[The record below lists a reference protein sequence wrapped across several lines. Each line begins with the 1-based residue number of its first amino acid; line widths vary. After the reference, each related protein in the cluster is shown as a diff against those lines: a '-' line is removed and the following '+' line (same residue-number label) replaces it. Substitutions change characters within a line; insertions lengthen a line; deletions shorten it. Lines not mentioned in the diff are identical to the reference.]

1 MHSSCNLIK
10 SSNTSVKGD
19 IEIVTECVV
28 TEEEQHFQEIENSQI
43 KSYEVIGASI
53 LDKARK
59 DSDHI
64 IMEAF
69 QYSKNIEK
77 EDGNKQGYAESK
89 EEAKSIIEEAV
100 KKAREILLS
109 AEKQVEDYKVKKEKE
124 IVKLSLEMAK
134 IITNKNFENDESVIS
149 LINPVLEQFRGEEN
163 IVIKCNGNY
172 IVAIESKVNEWK
184 KSYAIS
190 GEILV
195 LEDPLME
202 LGNAVLEKST
212 GKVVVGL
219 DVSLEKLEESIK
231 EFCGEED
238 A

>member
-28 TEEEQHFQEIENSQI
+28 TEEEQHFQEIENNQI

-77 EDGNKQGYAESK
+77 EAYEKGYAPVSYTHLDVYK
-89 EEAKSIIEEAV
+89 RQV
-100 KKAREILLS
+100 ILMTQLRIQS
-109 AEKQVEDYKVKKEKE
+109 
-124 IVKLSLEMAK
+124 SM
-134 IITNKNFENDESVIS
+134 VIS
-149 LINPVLEQFRGEEN
+149 F
-163 IVIKCNGNY
+163 
-172 IVAIESKVNEWK
+172 
-184 KSYAIS
+184 
-190 GEILV
+190 
-195 LEDPLME
+195 
-202 LGNAVLEKST
+202 
-212 GKVVVGL
+212 
-219 DVSLEKLEESIK
+219 
-231 EFCGEED
+231 
-238 A
+238 

>member
-28 TEEEQHFQEIENSQI
+28 TEEEQHFQEIENNQI

-77 EDGNKQGYAESK
+77 EAYEKGYAQGVNNGYEDGNKQGYAESK

-100 KKAREILLS
+100 KKAREILLN

-124 IVKLSLEMAK
+124 IVKEVASGL
-134 IITNKNFENDESVIS
+134 TNKEIAKKLFIS
-149 LINPVLEQFRGEEN
+149 EGAVKRYINSILNKTGFARRIQIAMFYL
-163 IVIKCNGNY
+163 NG
-172 IVAIESKVNEWK
+172 
-184 KSYAIS
+184 
-190 GEILV
+190 
-195 LEDPLME
+195 
-202 LGNAVLEKST
+202 T
-212 GKVVVGL
+212 VV
-219 DVSLEKLEESIK
+219 
-231 EFCGEED
+231 
-238 A
+238 

>member
-28 TEEEQHFQEIENSQI
+28 TEEEQHFQEIENNQI

-69 QYSKNIEK
+69 QY
-77 EDGNKQGYAESK
+77 
-89 EEAKSIIEEAV
+89 
-100 KKAREILLS
+100 
-109 AEKQVEDYKVKKEKE
+109 
-124 IVKLSLEMAK
+124 
-134 IITNKNFENDESVIS
+134 